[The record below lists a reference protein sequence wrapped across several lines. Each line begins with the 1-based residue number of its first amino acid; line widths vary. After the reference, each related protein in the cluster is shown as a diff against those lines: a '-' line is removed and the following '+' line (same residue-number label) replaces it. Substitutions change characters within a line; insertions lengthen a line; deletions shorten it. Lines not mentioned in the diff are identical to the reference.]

1 MNVILDLGTC
11 VIAFLCIFFA
21 YRKGLL
27 KSVLGLLST
36 VIAMTAAYFLSTPVG
51 DFINNKIMTPV
62 FEKIF
67 IKSVD
72 ISAVSGTAGNSF
84 ADIAKNA
91 PEYLDKTLKL
101 FNTNIGEVTGV
112 ISKNAAL
119 GAEALEKKII
129 DFVISPAANAVSH
142 ALALIL
148 VFVISLVALKILD
161 KVLSGVVKL
170 PLIKNMDKLGGI
182 IFGIVNAAVILFI
195 ASAVISLVIPFAS
208 GNSAAA
214 LNQSAV
220 DNTFVFKYIYNFNPI
235 INLFR

>member
-1 MNVILDLGTC
+1 MQ
-11 VIAFLCIFFA
+11 F
-21 YRKGLL
+21 
-27 KSVLGLLST
+27 
-36 VIAMTAAYFLSTPVG
+36 
-51 DFINNKIMTPV
+51 
-62 FEKIF
+62 
-67 IKSVD
+67 
-72 ISAVSGTAGNSF
+72 
-84 ADIAKNA
+84 
-91 PEYLDKTLKL
+91 
-101 FNTNIGEVTGV
+101 
-112 ISKNAAL
+112 
-119 GAEALEKKII
+119 
-129 DFVISPAANAVSH
+129 H